1 MIHPAL
7 FEQVNTELVRLKL
20 LEGDVRIGSMH
31 FDETDGHLE
40 SVFLE
45 SGLHALAN
53 FYGVETT
60 PCGAMSQC
68 RIGDVT
74 YCQPLTDTDASDTK
88 KWTEDM
94 AIVYAHNEMNQILL
108 FDSAGEAA
116 DWLRKATK
124 LSESEIQAAIKRPV
138 YTGGSYSTV
147 ADI

>member
-20 LEGDVRIGSMH
+20 LEDDVRIGSIH

-88 KWTEDM
+88 KWTDTNSGLERR
-94 AIVYAHNEMNQILL
+94 YATRHK
-108 FDSAGEAA
+108 SGH
-116 DWLRKATK
+116 
-124 LSESEIQAAIKRPV
+124 
-138 YTGGSYSTV
+138 
-147 ADI
+147 